1 MLQGATGSGGE
12 KVFNRTKSYFG
23 KKLGRDLSGE
33 LGVGEV
39 IGVVILVII
48 GLLMLPLVQS
58 AVTDA
63 QNASTVAAVDS
74 LLGMVTIFYVLGIAL
89 AAVLWVV
96 KQAKQL

>member
-1 MLQGATGSGGE
+1 M
-12 KVFNRTKSYFG
+12 FNKMKQYFG
-23 KKLGRDLSGE
+23 KKLSRDGSGE
-33 LGVGEV
+33 IGVGQV

-48 GLLMLPLVQS
+48 GLLMLPLVQT

-63 QNASTVAAVDS
+63 QNASSVAAVDS

-96 KQAKQL
+96 RQAKEL

>member
-1 MLQGATGSGGE
+1 M
-12 KVFNRTKSYFG
+12 NRIRHYFG
-23 KKLGRDLSGE
+23 KKLSRDGAGE
-33 LGVGEV
+33 IGVGQV

-63 QNASTVAAVDS
+63 QNSSSVAAVDS

-96 KQAKQL
+96 KQAKEL